1 MVLCKV
7 TFGIN
12 FKVNEWD
19 PYKEEETM
27 NVTGTSNS
35 QRTNA
40 NPINIEEDDVKGK
53 VKAHEILM
61 DSGPTK
67 SPQN

>member
-1 MVLCKV
+1 
-7 TFGIN
+7 
-12 FKVNEWD
+12 
-19 PYKEEETM
+19 M